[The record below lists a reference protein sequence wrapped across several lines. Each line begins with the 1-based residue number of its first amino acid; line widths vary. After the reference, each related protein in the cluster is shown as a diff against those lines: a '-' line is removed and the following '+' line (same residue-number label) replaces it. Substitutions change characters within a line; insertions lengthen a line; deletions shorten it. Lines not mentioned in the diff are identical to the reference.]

1 MDDLLK
7 PQNTVTFRVTS
18 VPQREADRK
27 TIRRLMRMQPHIQ
40 KGLKDLQARRR
51 KHDNRPYIRAGVW
64 WVDRKRAT
72 KLTRVDEGAE
82 FTLTIRPQYIP
93 DIKSVAKHLEAS
105 PA

>member
-7 PQNTVTFRVTS
+7 PQNTVTFRVKT
-18 VPQREADRK
+18 VPQRLAARK
-27 TIRRLMRMQPHIQ
+27 TIQRLMRLQPHVQ

-51 KHDNRPYIRAGVW
+51 RHDNRPYIRAGVW

-82 FTLTIRPQYIP
+82 FTLTIRPQYVP
-93 DIKSVAKHLEAS
+93 DIKSVSQYLEAS
-105 PA
+105 SA